1 MRRGFRAAGTLVLV
15 LVSTGAVT
23 GSSARP
29 APGTS
34 PAPRPAVALADE
46 LRRLYEAPGAPW
58 ERWGRRPSPVEL
70 EDGTWAPR
78 DEAYR
83 DRPEFVP
90 AGALLLG
97 GQGHDPWL
105 GAWLLGTAPPREA
118 AAAASAL
125 IPALRADDARVRFFA
140 AHQLGRM
147 AQAPARPALLPLA
160 LTGGPAESGVA
171 HWALRR
177 IAAALER
184 PAPPVP
190 PGPGPAFG
198 KDFCRGVNWWQEE
211 DRGDGGRASFRAL
224 VELGVNWISIHTWD
238 PLQRGVH
245 SPEWAAP
252 RRPLEI
258 RNLPELV
265 RNAHAAGLKVM
276 VKPHLEM
283 RGYEPTEEERRIL
296 RGSDEGARR
305 RLFERFRKEREG
317 QPRVWHNDIEMKSE
331 DDWRAWFARYEEYL
345 LSYVRQAAE
354 AGADA
359 FCVGRETDKAAIA
372 READWRRL
380 IARVRQGWKGPL
392 TYSANFDGYE
402 RIPFW
407 DALDVIGISA
417 YFPLAPD
424 EAPPSVSDLAERWEE
439 VMTPL
444 RELSRRTNRRVVF
457 TEIGYPALATAARRP
472 WEENDGPADVW
483 MQARLYEAALRA
495 ISRQPFL
502 AGSFFWLW
510 EGTSRPPFR
519 DSSFS
524 IQDKPAAFVMGRFFL
539 PGVPLAE
546 GGDERLDSP
555 QSRP

>member
-1 MRRGFRAAGTLVLV
+1 M
-15 LVSTGAVT
+15 
-23 GSSARP
+23 
-29 APGTS
+29 
-34 PAPRPAVALADE
+34 ALADE

-58 ERWGRRPSPVEL
+58 ERWGRRGSEVEL
-70 EDGTWAPR
+70 GDGTRAPR

-90 AGALLLG
+90 AGALLLRG
-97 GQGHDPWL
+97 EGDDALL
-105 GAWLLGTAPPREA
+105 GAWLLGTAPPRET

-125 IPALRADDARVRFFA
+125 IQVLGGEDPRVRFEA

-147 AQAPARPALLPLA
+147 ADAVARPALLPLA
-160 LTGGPAESGVA
+160 EKGEPAESGAA

-177 IAAALER
+177 IAAGLER

-190 PGPGPAFG
+190 PGPGPALAS
-198 KDFCRGVNWWQEE
+198 DFCRGVNWWQEE
-211 DRGDGGRASFRAL
+211 DRGDGGKTSFRAL
-224 VELGVNWISIHTWD
+224 ADLGVNWISIHTWD
-238 PLQRGVH
+238 PLQRGIH
-245 SPEWAAP
+245 SPDWAAP
-252 RRPLEI
+252 RRPLVI
-258 RNLPELV
+258 QNLPELV

-296 RGSDEGARR
+296 RGRDEEARR
-305 RLFERFRKEREG
+305 TLFARFRAEREG
-317 QPRVWHNDIEMKSE
+317 RPRAWHNDIEMKTD
-331 DDWRAWFARYEEYL
+331 DDWRAWFSRYEEYL

-372 READWRRL
+372 REGDWRRL
-380 IARVRQGWKGPL
+380 IARVRQGFKGPL

-417 YFPLAPD
+417 YFPLALG
-424 EAPPSVSDLAERWEE
+424 EAPPSASDLAERWDG

-457 TEIGYPALATAARRP
+457 TEIGYPALATGARRP

-483 MQARLYEAALRA
+483 LQARLYEAALA
-495 ISRQPFL
+495 AVSRQPFL

-524 IQDKPAAFVMGRFFL
+524 IQDKPAAFVMARFYL
-539 PGVPLAE
+539 PSAAPP
-546 GGDERLDSP
+546 R
-555 QSRP
+555 RPASIR